1 MSQLV
6 RLGTSTY
13 TIHDDLGNG
22 AFGDVMLAEDKD
34 GDPVAIKIVPDDRW
48 NHNELIAM
56 YLLDHP
62 GILKLYDYQRLRQE
76 HALIVEYFPDG
87 DLFDY
92 VEECLYL
99 DEPVARK
106 YFRQILLALRVAHKK
121 HIYHGDLRLENILID
136 VEGDQVVIA
145 DWGLSSFTSE
155 VKTKHLL
162 LTEYCVGYQPPEF
175 FTRKR
180 LSREKLDIWMVG
192 TMLYSAIAGYFPFE
206 GPDAIK
212 NTIAGKYTTPDAIS
226 PELADLFQ
234 RIFQP
239 EATRISLVEMIYH
252 PWFQCET
259 ASLDAL
265 LDPN

>member
-1 MSQLV
+1 MSQTV
-6 RLGTSTY
+6 KLGTSTY
-13 TIHDDLGNG
+13 IIHDDLGNG
-22 AFGDVMLAEDKD
+22 AFGDVMLAEDKN

-48 NHNELIAM
+48 NNNELISM

-62 GILKLYDYQRLRQE
+62 GILKLYDYQRLNDY
-76 HALIVEYFPDG
+76 HLLIMEYIPDG

-92 VEECLYL
+92 TEDCLYL
-99 DEPVARK
+99 DESTARK
-106 YFRQILLALRVAHKK
+106 YFRQIILALQVAHKK

-136 VEGDQVVIA
+136 LEGDQVIIG

-175 FTRKR
+175 FMKKK
-180 LSREKLDIWMVG
+180 LSRPKLDIWMFG
-192 TMLYSAIAGYFPFE
+192 TMLYSAIMGYFPFE
-206 GPDAIK
+206 GPDVVK
-212 NTIAGKYTTPDAIS
+212 NTIACQFNMPDDIS
-226 PELADLFQ
+226 PELNDLFG

-239 EATRISLVEMIYH
+239 ETKRISLVEMLYH
-252 PWFQCET
+252 PWFRCES
-259 ASLDAL
+259 ASLGAL